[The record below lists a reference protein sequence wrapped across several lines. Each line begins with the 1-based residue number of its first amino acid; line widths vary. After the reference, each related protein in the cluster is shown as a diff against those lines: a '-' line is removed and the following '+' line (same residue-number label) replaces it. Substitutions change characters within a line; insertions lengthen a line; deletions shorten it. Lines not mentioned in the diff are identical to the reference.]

1 MNDSLR
7 RNGEGLSGPVTEAI
21 DLMLTARALLRKLM
35 HTPGAFPLVVVIF
48 YFLAVLPILAHHS
61 FDTSVFIVAGDRFVD
76 PARLPSPIIVKA
88 NSDGFDGEFYYRMA
102 LSPFELKRANG
113 IQIDDPP
120 LRTLRILYPLLAW
133 GVALG
138 HAAFVPASLFL
149 VNLFGIGAIAFLATR
164 LTTRLCLPTLT
175 PLAIVLWP
183 GLIVS
188 LTHDTTEIVAAA
200 LLLAALDAYFSERLF
215 AYAALGA
222 AAALTRETSIFF
234 LAGVACFEGVR
245 AARSLPWTDRWRRA
259 IIVSLALIPFVI
271 WREAL
276 LDYWGQSPLAAV
288 KSDVSWPFLGILQKL
303 RGTLL
308 GTSYYGNKL
317 ALRGFE
323 LGSLGLLAAFCA
335 LVSVRFSA
343 ILRASS
349 FGVLAAGWLP
359 VMLLMTMLSAD
370 GPLAG
375 PESYFRVFT
384 ECFVVGCLILALRA
398 PSRWVSMTMF
408 AGSVV
413 AGLGAWA
420 LNLHNL
426 G

>member
-1 MNDSLR
+1 MLAVRASLQ
-7 RNGEGLSGPVTEAI
+7 
-21 DLMLTARALLRKLM
+21 KLM
-35 HTPGAFPLVVVIF
+35 HTPGAFPLVVVIC
-48 YFLAVLPILAHHS
+48 YFLAVLPILVRHG

-88 NSDGFDGEFYYRMA
+88 DSDGFDGQFYYRMA

-120 LRTLRILYPLLAW
+120 YRTQRILYPLLAW
-133 GVALG
+133 GVAFG
-138 HAAFVPASLFL
+138 QAAFVPASLFL
-149 VNLFGIGAIAFLATR
+149 VNLFGIGAIAFLAVR
-164 LTTRLCLPTLT
+164 LTARLCLPTLT
-175 PLAIVLWP
+175 PLALVLWP

-222 AAALTRETSIFF
+222 LAALTREISGLF

-245 AARSLPWTDRWRRA
+245 AVRLLSWTDGWRRT
-259 IIVSLALIPFVI
+259 IIVGLALIPFVI

-276 LDYWGQSPLAAV
+276 LDYWGQSPLAAAV
-288 KSDVSWPFLGILQKL
+288 KSDVTWPFLGIVEKL

-308 GTSYYGNKL
+308 GTGHYGNNL

-335 LVSVRFSA
+335 LVSVRLSA

-359 VMLLMTMLSAD
+359 VMLLMTMLLAD
-370 GPLAG
+370 GPLIG
-375 PESYFRVFT
+375 PQSYFRAFT
-384 ECFVVGCLILALRA
+384 ECFVVGCLIIALRPPA
-398 PSRWVSMTMF
+398 RWVSQVMF
-408 AGSVV
+408 AGCAV
-413 AGLGAWA
+413 GWLGACA
-420 LNLHNL
+420 LSFYTLFRL
-426 G
+426 A

>member
-1 MNDSLR
+1 
-7 RNGEGLSGPVTEAI
+7 
-21 DLMLTARALLRKLM
+21 
-35 HTPGAFPLVVVIF
+35 VVVIF

-88 NSDGFDGEFYYRMA
+88 NSDGFDGQFYYRIA

-120 LRTLRILYPLLAW
+120 FRTQRILYPLLAW

-175 PLAIVLWP
+175 PLAMVLWP

-200 LLLAALDAYFSERLF
+200 LLLAALDAYFAERLF
-215 AYAALGA
+215 AYAVLGGL
-222 AAALTRETSIFF
+222 AALTRETSGLF

-245 AARSLPWTDRWRRA
+245 AVRPLSWTDGWRRM
-259 IIVSLALIPFVI
+259 IIVCLALIPFVI

-276 LDYWGQSPLAAV
+276 LDYWGQSPLAAAV
-288 KSDVSWPFLGILQKL
+288 KSDVSWPFLGILEKL

-308 GTSYYGNKL
+308 GTGYYGNKL

-335 LVSVRFSA
+335 LVSVRLSA

-359 VMLLMTMLSAD
+359 VMLLMTMLRED
-370 GPLAG
+370 GPLIG

-384 ECFVVGCLILALRA
+384 ECFVVGCLILALRP
-398 PSRWVSMTMF
+398 PSRWVNMTMF